1 MKQFKILF
9 ASLAVLLFISAVPD
23 KRTTIFVIGDS
34 TAANKDTTGGK
45 KERGWAMMLQQCFD
59 ANNIVVD
66 NHAVNGRSSKSFI
79 GEGRWDKVLKK
90 IKPGDYVIIQFG
102 HNDEK
107 AQPDRHTDPGS
118 TFDANLEKYI
128 TETRQRGGTPILMNC
143 VVRRNFFVEAP
154 QIADD
159 EQLRTSTFKDGVK
172 MIEGDKLIDTHG
184 LYKEAP
190 KAVARRMNCIFVDAN
205 RITHDLEQGLGRE
218 ASKQLHM
225 WFLPGT
231 EPSEPKGKQDNTH
244 YNILGATTVANLLAD
259 AICNEVPA
267 LKPYRKLSDYK
278 NPQLSAAKRADDL
291 LSLLTLEEKVSLMM
305 DMSPAIPRLGIPQ
318 FQWWNEALHGIGRNG
333 FATVFPITMAMA
345 ASWDDALLHRVFT
358 AVSDEARV
366 KAQQAKCSGDIK
378 RYQSLSFWTPNI
390 NIFRDP
396 RWGRG
401 QETYGEDPYL
411 TGKMGLAVVRGLQ
424 GVGYNGEDL
433 GVSPY
438 RKLLACA
445 KHFAVHSGPEWNR
458 HTFNI
463 EDLPER
469 DLWETYLPAFK
480 ALVQEG
486 KVAEVMCAYQRI
498 DGQACCAQTRYEQ
511 QILRD
516 EWGFDGL
523 ITSDCGAIRDFLP
536 RWHNVANDGAEASA
550 KAVLAGTDVECG
562 SEYKHLPEAVR
573 RGDIKEA
580 DLDRSLRRLLI
591 ARFELGDMD
600 PDELNPWT
608 QIPESV
614 VASDAH
620 KQLALDMARKSIVLL
635 QNRNNVLPLAKSS
648 KIAVLGANAI
658 DSVMM
663 WGNYS
668 GFATRTVT
676 ALEGIQQLAP
686 QTRFING
693 CGLTRNEVFESR
705 FGQLRAPLGPK
716 GMQVAYFNNTEMQ
729 GMPVTTVHL
738 TSPIML
744 SNGGNTVFA
753 PGVNLEHFSARLDA
767 TFIPEKD
774 ETVIFNI
781 AGDDKVR
788 LIVNGDTLVNI
799 WKVRNRIQTAQ
810 QEMTVKAHQHY
821 RIQIDYV
828 QESDY
833 ATLAFDIQH
842 KVAPTHQQLLAQIGD
857 AETVVFVGGISPK
870 LEGEEMRVNE
880 EGFKGGDRTSIELPK
895 AQRETLAMLHKAG
908 KRVIFVNCSGSAIA
922 LVPELESCDAIVQA
936 WYGGELG
943 GQALAEV
950 LFGDYNPSG
959 KLPITFYR
967 NTDQLPDFLDY
978 TMKNRT
984 YRYFTG
990 EALFPFGF
998 GLSYTTFNI
1007 GKPIYKNG
1015 KLQVSVK
1022 HAGQKDGLET
1032 VQVYIRSLADN
1043 QGPLKTLRAYQ
1054 QVELAAGQSKTI
1066 SIALPPK
1073 SFELW
1078 DAKTNTMRVVPG
1090 KYEVMVGSSSADKDL
1105 KKIVVD
1111 IK

>member
-1 MKQFKILF
+1 MKQ
-9 ASLAVLLFISAVPD
+9 LLFTFLLGICTTLSAQ
-23 KRTTIFVIGDS
+23 T
-34 TAANKDTTGGK
+34 
-45 KERGWAMMLQQCFD
+45 
-59 ANNIVVD
+59 
-66 NHAVNGRSSKSFI
+66 
-79 GEGRWDKVLKK
+79 
-90 IKPGDYVIIQFG
+90 
-102 HNDEK
+102 
-107 AQPDRHTDPGS
+107 
-118 TFDANLEKYI
+118 
-128 TETRQRGGTPILMNC
+128 
-143 VVRRNFFVEAP
+143 
-154 QIADD
+154 
-159 EQLRTSTFKDGVK
+159 
-172 MIEGDKLIDTHG
+172 
-184 LYKEAP
+184 
-190 KAVARRMNCIFVDAN
+190 
-205 RITHDLEQGLGRE
+205 
-218 ASKQLHM
+218 
-225 WFLPGT
+225 LP
-231 EPSEPKGKQDNTH
+231 
-244 YNILGATTVANLLAD
+244 
-259 AICNEVPA
+259 
-267 LKPYRKLSDYK
+267 YK
-278 NPQLSAAKRADDL
+278 NPDLAADKRADDL
-291 LSLLTLEEKVSLMM
+291 ISRLTLEEKVSLMM
-305 DMSPAIPRLGIPQ
+305 DTSPAIPRLGIPQ

-345 ASWDDALLHRVFT
+345 ASWDDALLHKVFT
-358 AVSDEARV
+358 AVSDEARA
-366 KAQQAKCSGDIK
+366 KAQQAKRSGNIK
-378 RYQSLSFWTPNI
+378 RYQSLSYWTPNI

-411 TGKMGLAVVRGLQ
+411 TSKMGLAVVRGLQ

-433 GVSPY
+433 GISKY

-458 HTFNI
+458 HEFNV
-463 EDLPER
+463 ENLPER

-498 DGQACCAQTRYEQ
+498 DGQPCCSQTRYEQ
-511 QILRD
+511 QILRQ

-536 RWHNVANDGAEASA
+536 RWHNTAKDQAEASA
-550 KAVLAGTDVECG
+550 QAVLAGTDVECG
-562 SEYKHLPEAVR
+562 SEYKKLPEAVR

-580 DLDRSLRRLLI
+580 DLDRSLRRLLT
-591 ARFELGDMD
+591 ARFELGDFD

-608 QIPESV
+608 KIPESI
-614 VASDAH
+614 VACDAH

-635 QNRNNVLPLAKSS
+635 QNRNNVLPLAKNS
-648 KIAVLGANAI
+648 KIVVLGANAI
-658 DSVMM
+658 DSVMQ

-676 ALEGIQQLAP
+676 ALEGIKQLAP
-686 QTRFING
+686 QTQFISG

-705 FGQLRAPLGPK
+705 FGNLKDPLGNK
-716 GMQVAYFNNTEMQ
+716 GMQAIYYNNTEMQ
-729 GMPVTTVHL
+729 GAPVATVNM

-753 PGVNLEHFSARLDA
+753 PGVNLENFSARLDA

-774 ETVIFNI
+774 ETVIFRI
-781 AGDDKVR
+781 GGDDKMR
-788 LIVNGDTLVNI
+788 LIVNGDTIVDI
-799 WKVRNRIQTAQ
+799 WKTRNRIQTAQ
-810 QEMTVKAHQHY
+810 KEMAVKAGEHY

-828 QESDY
+828 QENDF
-833 ATLAFDIQH
+833 AALAFDIQH

-908 KRVIFVNCSGSAIA
+908 KRVIFVNCSGSAMA

-959 KLPITFYR
+959 KLPITFYKS
-967 NTDQLPDFLDY
+967 TDDLPDFLDY
-978 TMKNRT
+978 TMRNRT
-984 YRYFTG
+984 YRYFKG
-990 EALFPFGF
+990 EPLFPFGF
-998 GLSYTTFNI
+998 GLSYTQFAIDN
-1007 GKPIYKNG
+1007 PVYKNNS
-1015 KLQVSVK
+1015 LQLSVK
-1022 HAGQKDGLET
+1022 NTGKADGLET
-1032 VQVYIRSLADN
+1032 VQVYIRRLDDKA
-1043 QGPLKTLRAYQ
+1043 GPLKTLRAYQ
-1054 QVELAAGQSKTI
+1054 QVELAADQSKTI
-1066 SIALPPK
+1066 SIPMPRK

-1078 DAKTNTMRVVPG
+1078 DANTNTMRVVPG
-1090 KYEVMVGSSSADKDL
+1090 KYEIMVGSSSADRDL
-1105 KKIVVD
+1105 KTIIVD